1 MPTKVIVS
9 NEVLKRWLVMR
20 PTSPLTTTDLLAEHI
35 SRLALWELADDQTQ
49 VSTKY
54 WARSGTDDPARSQ
67 FIINSN
73 GELCM
78 YVAPIQLGLKN
89 LKVVKVIKGFVGR

>member
-9 NEVLKRWLVMR
+9 NEALDRWLVMR
-20 PTSPLTTTDLLAEHI
+20 PTSPLTTTDLLAAHI
-35 SRLALWELADDQTQ
+35 SRLDLWELGDNQAQ
-49 VSTKY
+49 VSAQY
-54 WARSGTDDPARSQ
+54 WARSGTDDPTRSQ

-89 LKVVKVIKGFVGR
+89 LKVVKENLSHVD